1 MADVQKFRAH
11 ESLAVET
18 AGDWQVQSVATVG
31 STASTVRVDGYHT
44 IHLQSDEDFYF
55 TFKTSSSDALSTS
68 NDLYLKGGDTIYSLK
83 IPHGIYN
90 KDGDEIHL
98 QWERKGG
105 SDCTIRYI
113 LG

>member
-1 MADVQKFRAH
+1 MANTQKFRAH
-11 ESLAVET
+11 ESLAIES

-31 STASTVRVDGYHT
+31 SSASTVRVDCYHT

-55 TFKTSSSDALSTS
+55 TFKTSSTDALSTS

-83 IPHGIYN
+83 IPHGL
-90 KDGDEIHL
+90 GDEVHL
-98 QWERKGG
+98 QWERKGS

-113 LG
+113 LA

>member
-1 MADVQKFRAH
+1 MANIQKFRAH
-11 ESLAVET
+11 ESLAIES

-31 STASTVRVDGYHT
+31 SSASTVRVDGYHT

-55 TFKTSSSDALSTS
+55 TFKTSSTDALSTS

-83 IPHGIYN
+83 IPHGL
-90 KDGDEIHL
+90 GDEVHL
-98 QWERKGG
+98 QWEKKGS

-113 LG
+113 LA

>member
-1 MADVQKFRAH
+1 MANTQKFRAH
-11 ESLAVET
+11 ESLAIES

-31 STASTVRVDGYHT
+31 SSASAVRVDSYHT

-55 TFKTSSSDALSTS
+55 TFKTSSTDALSTS

-83 IPHGIYN
+83 IPHGL
-90 KDGDEIHL
+90 GDEVHL
-98 QWERKGG
+98 QWERKGS

-113 LG
+113 LA

>member
-1 MADVQKFRAH
+1 MANTQKFRAH
-11 ESLAVET
+11 ESLAIES
-18 AGDWQVQSVATVG
+18 AGDWQTQTPATVG
-31 STASTVRVDGYHT
+31 SSASAVRVDGYHT

-83 IPHGIYN
+83 IPHGL
-90 KDGDEIHL
+90 GDEVHL
-98 QWERKGG
+98 QWERKGS

-113 LG
+113 LA

>member
-1 MADVQKFRAH
+1 MANTQKFRAH
-11 ESLAVET
+11 ESLAIES

-31 STASTVRVDGYHT
+31 SSASAVRVDAYHT

-55 TFKTSSSDALSTS
+55 TFKTSSTDALSTS

-83 IPHGIYN
+83 IPHGL
-90 KDGDEIHL
+90 GDEVHL
-98 QWERKGG
+98 QWERKGS

-113 LG
+113 LA

>member
-1 MADVQKFRAH
+1 MANVQKFRAH

-31 STASTVRVDGYHT
+31 ASASTVRVDGYHT

-55 TFKTSSSDALSTS
+55 TFKTSSSDDLSTS
-68 NDLYLKGGDTIYSLK
+68 NDWYLKGGDTIYSLK
-83 IPHGIYN
+83 IPHGL
-90 KDGDEIHL
+90 GDEVHL
-98 QWERKGG
+98 QWERKGS
-105 SDCTIRYI
+105 SDCTIRYV

>member
-1 MADVQKFRAH
+1 MANVQKFRAH

-83 IPHGIYN
+83 IPHGL
-90 KDGDEIHL
+90 GDEVHL

-113 LG
+113 LA

>member
-1 MADVQKFRAH
+1 MANTQKFRAH
-11 ESLAVET
+11 ESLAIES

-31 STASTVRVDGYHT
+31 SSASTVRVDGYHT

-55 TFKTSSSDALSTS
+55 TFKTSSTDALSTS

-83 IPHGIYN
+83 IPHGL
-90 KDGDEIHL
+90 GDEVHL
-98 QWERKGG
+98 QWERKGS

-113 LG
+113 LA

>member
-1 MADVQKFRAH
+1 MANTQKFRAH
-11 ESLAVET
+11 ESLAIES

-31 STASTVRVDGYHT
+31 SSASTVRVDGYHT

-83 IPHGIYN
+83 IPHGL
-90 KDGDEIHL
+90 GDEVHL
-98 QWERKGG
+98 QWEKKGS

-113 LG
+113 LA

>member
-1 MADVQKFRAH
+1 MANTQKFRAH
-11 ESLAVET
+11 ESLAIES

-31 STASTVRVDGYHT
+31 SSASRVSVDGYHT

-83 IPHGIYN
+83 IPHGL
-90 KDGDEIHL
+90 GDEVHL
-98 QWERKGG
+98 QWERKGS

-113 LG
+113 LA

>member
-1 MADVQKFRAH
+1 MANTQKFRAH
-11 ESLAVET
+11 ESLAVDT

-31 STASTVRVDGYHT
+31 SSTSAVRVDGYHT

-55 TFKTSSSDALSTS
+55 TFKTSSTDALSTS

-83 IPHGIYN
+83 IPHGL
-90 KDGDEIHL
+90 GDEIHL
-98 QWERKGG
+98 QWERKGS

-113 LG
+113 LA

>member
-1 MADVQKFRAH
+1 MANTQKFRAH
-11 ESLAVET
+11 ESLAIES

-31 STASTVRVDGYHT
+31 SSASTVRVDGYHT

-55 TFKTSSSDALSTS
+55 TFKTSSTDALSTA

-83 IPHGIYN
+83 IPHGL
-90 KDGDEIHL
+90 GDEVHL
-98 QWERKGG
+98 QWERKGS

-113 LG
+113 LA

>member
-1 MADVQKFRAH
+1 MANTQKFRAH
-11 ESLAVET
+11 ESLAIES

-31 STASTVRVDGYHT
+31 SSASAVRVDSYHT

-55 TFKTSSSDALSTS
+55 TFKTSSSDAVSTA

-83 IPHGIYN
+83 IPHGL
-90 KDGDEIHL
+90 GDEVHL
-98 QWERKGG
+98 QWERKGS

-113 LG
+113 LA

>member
-1 MADVQKFRAH
+1 MANTQKFRAH
-11 ESLAVET
+11 ESLAIES

-31 STASTVRVDGYHT
+31 SSASAVRVDSYHT

-83 IPHGIYN
+83 IPHGL
-90 KDGDEIHL
+90 GDEVHL
-98 QWERKGG
+98 QWEKKGS

-113 LG
+113 LA

>member
-1 MADVQKFRAH
+1 M
-11 ESLAVET
+11 
-18 AGDWQVQSVATVG
+18 ATVG

-83 IPHGIYN
+83 VPRGIGNSVYL
-90 KDGDEIHL
+90 IM
-98 QWERKGG
+98 ERKGS
-105 SDCTIRYI
+105 SDATVRVI
-113 LG
+113 LA